1 MVYVA
6 SLADMKEKQENMQ
19 SGKLRQEKYL
29 KK

>member
-6 SLADMKEKQENMQ
+6 SLADMKEKQENML